1 MSNGGT
7 KKSSGNEARLETRI
21 AELERKLSE
30 LSEQTMAL
38 EAHVREHEVRLEARV
53 QKIADLIATSQA
65 GRI

>member
-1 MSNGGT
+1 MSNGGA

-21 AELERKLSE
+21 AELERKVSE
-30 LSEQTMAL
+30 LSEQALVL